1 MLSQALLQSGHLIVV
16 AIRNL
21 MAFRKPALHL
31 FEQIRNLI
39 LSDAASFL
47 VSCDCFIHQ
56 TGFFLVVERA
66 NSVVLVLLLFGLG
79 LKFGLLVLR

>member
-21 MAFRKPALHL
+21 VAFRKPALHL
-31 FEQIRNLI
+31 FEHIRNLI
-39 LSDAASFL
+39 SRDAASFL
-47 VSCDCFIHQ
+47 ISRDCFINQ

-66 NSVVLVLLLFGLG
+66 YSVVLVLLILGLG
-79 LKFGLLVLR
+79 LEFGLLKLR